1 MPKAGSGPS
10 HEPPLHEL
18 DPTGRFSDRAA
29 EYVRYRPGYPTAAID
44 ALLQGLAPPVMLTAA
59 DVGAGTGISARALA
73 ERGVSVYAIEPNRA
87 MREAAA
93 PHIRV
98 SWQAGTAEATG
109 LPDAAVD
116 LALAAQAFHWFQVS
130 QALAEFRRVLRPAA
144 RLALMWNS
152 RDRSDPAT
160 REYVEAIHEVNGE
173 HPAERRPFNP
183 AALTEADRFSF
194 PVKLEFRHAQELD
207 RDGLIGRA
215 TSASYVPREGK
226 AYAELTR
233 LLAKLFERHRD
244 DRGLVTLHYVTEL
257 HLSTRRP

>member
-1 MPKAGSGPS
+1 MNQAGSGRPS
-10 HEPPLHEL
+10 EPPLHEL

-29 EYVRYRPGYPTAAID
+29 EYVRYRPGYPTAALD
-44 ALLQGLAPPVMLTAA
+44 ALLDGLAPPTMLTAA

-93 PHIRV
+93 PHARV
-98 SWQAGTAEATG
+98 SWQEGTAEATQ
-109 LPDAAVD
+109 LPDNAVD
-116 LALAAQAFHWFQVS
+116 LVLAAQAFHWFQVS
-130 QALAEFRRVLRPAA
+130 EALAEFHRVLRPGA

-152 RDRSDPAT
+152 RDRSDPVT
-160 REYVEAIHEVNGE
+160 RGYVEAIHEVNGE
-173 HPAERRPFNP
+173 HPAERRPFDP
-183 AALTEADRFSF
+183 AWLTEAGRFSQ
-194 PVKLEFRHAQELD
+194 PSKLEFRHSQELD

-226 AYAELTR
+226 AYAALTK

-244 DRGLVTLHYVTEL
+244 DRGLVTLRYVTEI
-257 HLSTRRP
+257 HLATRRP